1 MVVAGAEAEGRA
13 LPRFSRSSAGGS
25 PSTFRPRRRMGGPLP
40 DAGVEAESG
49 LGAESGIATE
59 AGVEAE
65 SSVRADSGIAT
76 EADRGAKLKVFS
88 SHDSSVI
95 PESGALVVA
104 AVVAVTG
111 AGAAEG
117 VAGLGAAFGMR
128 VEGPG

>member
-65 SSVRADSGIAT
+65 SSVRAESGIAT
-76 EADRGAKLKVFS
+76 EADRTAKLKVFS

-95 PESGALVVA
+95 PESGAL
-104 AVVAVTG
+104 G
-111 AGAAEG
+111 GSGSGGGHGGGGCRRSGWLGGGLRNEG
-117 VAGLGAAFGMR
+117 
-128 VEGPG
+128 